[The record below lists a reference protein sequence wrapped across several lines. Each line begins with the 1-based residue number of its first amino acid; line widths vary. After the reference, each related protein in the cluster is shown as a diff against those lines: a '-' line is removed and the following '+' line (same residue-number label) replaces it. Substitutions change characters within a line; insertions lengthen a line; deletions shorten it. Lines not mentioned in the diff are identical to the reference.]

1 MLKVFVLFM
10 VSVMVFLVFLGM
22 SGFVSELMVF
32 VGLIIMDIYSFIF
45 CIVMVFLVVV
55 GLILIFI
62 YLFFMLC

>member
-1 MLKVFVLFM
+1 MLKIFVLFII
-10 VSVMVFLVFLGM
+10 SVMVFLVFFGM

-32 VGLIIMDIYSFIF
+32 VGVISSDIYSFIF
-45 CIVMVFLVVV
+45 CIVIVFLVVV